1 MSGRVRVTKMSGAGN
16 DFVVIGPD
24 ALTRLGD
31 EPRDWIR
38 RVCRRGLSVGADGV
52 LLVEP
57 LGDGRIHVR
66 FRNPDGSAAFC
77 GNGTRCAARFA
88 YLEGLAGE
96 SMRLVTDVGEVH
108 AELRGDQVCI
118 ELPAPQDRGPF
129 RVAVADEIVV
139 GRFVVAGVPHALVE
153 VTEVQGCELERW
165 GPALRRHA
173 DFGAAGANV
182 DVVAT
187 QADGSL
193 AIRTWERGV
202 EGETLSCGSGA
213 LAVAFLAYI
222 AGGPA
227 SIRVIP
233 ASGVELT
240 VEFDGPAEA
249 PTCVRLIG
257 DARRLF
263 VTELEAEAT
272 CGFSVV

>member
-24 ALTRLGD
+24 ALTQLGD

-57 LGDGRIHVR
+57 LGDGRIRVR

-88 YLEGLAGE
+88 YLEGFAGE
-96 SMRLVTDVGEVH
+96 RMRLLTEVGEVR
-108 AELRGDQVCI
+108 AELRGDQVCV
-118 ELPAPQDRGPF
+118 ELPAPEDRGPF
-129 RVAVADEIVV
+129 RVAVADEIVA

-153 VTEVQGCELERW
+153 VTEIRGRELERW
-165 GPALRRHA
+165 GPVLRRHA

-182 DVVAT
+182 DVVAAR
-187 QADGSL
+187 ADGAL

-213 LAVAFLAYI
+213 LAAAFVAYI
-222 AGGPA
+222 SGGPSRIGVMA
-227 SIRVIP
+227 

-249 PTCVRLIG
+249 PTCARLLG
-257 DARRLF
+257 DARRVF
-263 VTELEAEAT
+263 VAELEAEAT